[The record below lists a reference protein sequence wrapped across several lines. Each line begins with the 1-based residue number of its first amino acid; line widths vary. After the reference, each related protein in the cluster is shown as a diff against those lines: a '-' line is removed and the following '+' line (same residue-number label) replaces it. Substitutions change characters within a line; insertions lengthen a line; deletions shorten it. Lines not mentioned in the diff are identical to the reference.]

1 MKLTFIYLFIP
12 LFLLLLSCQKSNK
25 EISNVQEID
34 CSFDESM
41 TIKMSEITDSIE
53 IVPLETKEESFI
65 GMASKI
71 KTYNRKYYIGTG
83 MPQINKILVFNANG
97 EYITQL
103 DKVGA
108 GPDEYTEIKD
118 FIILNDSIIALTTH
132 ADPRILMYNIY
143 NKQCILNKRIT
154 AYPTNIISD
163 KNSLYLLCKSLKL
176 HNAPETK
183 EKATNPDMIQ
193 KYNLK
198 GEFVGSLFPADEII
212 QNKINYINPSQSF
225 YADKEDLYFSYP
237 WCDTIYSIQDKQAT
251 PVFFLNYGEKRI
263 PEQAF
268 QEVENIMDIMKR
280 IHENEGIFLGDNYE
294 VHADYV
300 YVGFEDTEEN
310 NYLLLYNRKNKT
322 VIKGCRLV
330 DDLLC
335 KGNVYKLK
343 SAKSIHDGILTWSIE
358 MDEFKD
364 FYERLKSHPDK
375 YNAFR
380 IKYKQ
385 LIPILEDVKGDENP
399 ILINMK
405 IKL

>member
-1 MKLTFIYLFIP
+1 
-12 LFLLLLSCQKSNK
+12 
-25 EISNVQEID
+25 
-34 CSFDESM
+34 
-41 TIKMSEITDSIE
+41 
-53 IVPLETKEESFI
+53 
-65 GMASKI
+65 
-71 KTYNRKYYIGTG
+71 
-83 MPQINKILVFNANG
+83 
-97 EYITQL
+97 
-103 DKVGA
+103 
-108 GPDEYTEIKD
+108 
-118 FIILNDSIIALTTH
+118 
-132 ADPRILMYNIY
+132 MYNIY

-225 YADKEDLYFSYP
+225 YADKEDLYFNYP

-251 PVFFLNYGEKRI
+251 PVFFLNYGKKRI

-280 IHENEGIFLGDNYE
+280 IHENEGLFLRNNYE
-294 VHADYV
+294 IHADYV

-358 MDEFKD
+358 MDEFKE

-385 LIPILEDVKGDENP
+385 LIPILENAKGDENP

>member
-12 LFLLLLSCQKSNK
+12 LTLLLPSCQKSNK

-65 GMASKI
+65 GMACQI
-71 KTYNRKYYIGTG
+71 ETYNRKYYIGTG

-103 DKVGA
+103 NKVGV

-154 AYPTNIISD
+154 AYPANIISD
-163 KNSLYLLCKSLKL
+163 KNSLYVLCKSLKL
-176 HNAPETK
+176 HNTPETK
-183 EKATNPDMIQ
+183 EKVTNPDMIQ
-193 KYNLK
+193 KYNLE

-212 QNKINYINPSQSF
+212 QNKINYITPSQSF

-237 WCDTIYSIQDKQAT
+237 WCDTIYSIQDKRAT
-251 PVFFLNYGEKRI
+251 PVFFLNYGKKRI

-268 QEVENIMDIMKR
+268 QEVENIMDIMKC
-280 IHENEGIFLGDNYE
+280 IHENEGLFLRNNYE
-294 VHADYV
+294 IHADYV

>member
-1 MKLTFIYLFIP
+1 
-12 LFLLLLSCQKSNK
+12 
-25 EISNVQEID
+25 
-34 CSFDESM
+34 
-41 TIKMSEITDSIE
+41 
-53 IVPLETKEESFI
+53 
-65 GMASKI
+65 
-71 KTYNRKYYIGTG
+71 
-83 MPQINKILVFNANG
+83 
-97 EYITQL
+97 
-103 DKVGA
+103 
-108 GPDEYTEIKD
+108 
-118 FIILNDSIIALTTH
+118 
-132 ADPRILMYNIY
+132 
-143 NKQCILNKRIT
+143 
-154 AYPTNIISD
+154 
-163 KNSLYLLCKSLKL
+163 
-176 HNAPETK
+176 
-183 EKATNPDMIQ
+183 MIQ

-198 GEFVGSLFPADEII
+198 GEFVGSLFPANEII
-212 QNKINYINPSQSF
+212 QNKINYITPSQSF
-225 YADKEDLYFSYP
+225 YADKEDLYFTYP
-237 WCDTIYSIQDKQAT
+237 WCDTIYSIQNKQAT
-251 PVFFLNYGEKRI
+251 PVFFLNYGKKRI

-268 QEVENIMDIMKR
+268 QNVENIMDIMKR
-280 IHENEGIFLGDNYE
+280 IRENEGLFLCYNYE

-343 SAKSIHDGILTWSIE
+343 FAKNIHDGILTWSIE

-385 LIPILEDVKGDENP
+385 LIPILEDAKGDENP